1 MADAYLGSS
10 GVTVPIPLN
19 YTHEPAKLET
29 QQRTL
34 DGSMVINYAVTTGDQ
49 AITKY
54 HFELPGVTKSERKAV
69 RAQALK
75 TGNMSYID
83 HIQIPEVKTCTG
95 STGSIIIN
103 LLRGLGSTSS
113 STGDIDVTLNG
124 ANQTVTITSTGV
136 SATSGEVYITTA
148 GVMSFF
154 NSSGGTNNV
163 TTNYIPSYT
172 VHILSDTH
180 ELMYKTSTGGHVT
193 RYRLVLEEG

>member
-1 MADAYLGSS
+1 MSDAYLGSS

-19 YTHEPAKLET
+19 YVHEPAKLET

-34 DGSMVINYAVTTGDQ
+34 DGSMIVNYAVTTGDQ

-83 HIQIPEVKTCTG
+83 HIQIPEVLTCTG
-95 STGSIIIN
+95 TTGTISIS
-103 LLRGLGSTSS
+103 LLRGLGSTNYT
-113 STGDIDVTLNG
+113 TGYIDVTLNSSG
-124 ANQTVTITSTGV
+124 QTYTTGTP
-136 SATSGEVYITTA
+136 SSGEYAITTG
-148 GVMSFF
+148 GVMTLGKCSAD
-154 NSSGGTNNV
+154 TNNLTV
-163 TTNYIPSYT
+163 NYIPSYT
-172 VHILSDTH
+172 VHILSDSH
-180 ELMYKTSTGGHVT
+180 ELLYKTTTGGHVT